1 MRRIA
6 ADTRLIRRIRF
17 VGILA
22 CVWLGLVL
30 SLGMQSCAYFNTYY
44 NAKRYFHEGVKENED
59 NETGRPK
66 TTNYQKAIDSAAR
79 VLEYY
84 PNSKYVDDALMIM
97 GKAYFETQNY
107 PKAKR
112 KFEELLANYP
122 NSPLAGE
129 AELWLGRSLIA
140 MGQEE
145 QGINVLTKLWGTSA
159 SQEIRLESRLRLAD
173 YHFQKENYRSALTE
187 YMKYLEAAEDKR
199 DRAQVWLQV
208 GECYFALKE
217 FESAE
222 SAFQKALN
230 EKPNRK
236 QEFNAIYKRALTL
249 QQQGRREEA
258 LSITDKLL
266 KNEKFFPYI
275 EQVYL
280 SKAEI
285 LAELG
290 RIQEAEELFKRTIE
304 LYPRS
309 PTSARA
315 SYLLGQIYLHQ
326 TADFEKA
333 EEYLNKVRME
343 SAQSE
348 FALPAQNI
356 VEDLRYLKILNFK
369 IDSLRADLDTLE
381 YRLQWIAEHR
391 GESDTLSHPD
401 SAGIP
406 NLLPQPEAPASPGES
421 KRPPESLHPA
431 SPTHPG
437 VPSETLPF
445 ARPGM
450 EGKGGLPFDPE
461 AFASP
466 TPALPPETVPAQ
478 RKPRLQPLPTDS
490 AAVYDRMENDRAE
503 LAELRFRL
511 AEQLWLQFDYLDSAR
526 TIFAELAQKEEYP
539 DVSARSLLSLYR
551 LELSQSPDSTAS
563 DSLLR
568 LVHEKFP
575 ETEYDRWVR
584 VKLGLEP
591 LPEPVDSAAYSFA
604 QAEHLWMDEQH
615 PREAVRRYLDVSRR
629 YADTEYGPK
638 ALYAAAWL
646 QEHILEDV
654 PGALASYD
662 SLVQRYPSSPFA
674 QTARMKIAPPPPEIP
689 DTTAVSSDTSGT
701 GAEVIL
707 TGPAP
712 SGSGAPELIGGQ
724 QALEDYIHKNHLY
737 PQVAMEAGISG
748 QVIVEFV
755 VDERGRPSRFKVVS
769 EDPEGFDFGEK
780 AIQALQGMRF
790 KPGYENEKYIAAPAT
805 QVVIFNP

>member
-1 MRRIA
+1 M
-6 ADTRLIRRIRF
+6 IRRRRS
-17 VGILA
+17 VGTIAFAWLLIISSLA
-22 CVWLGLVL
+22 V
-30 SLGMQSCAYFNTYY
+30 QSCAYFNTYY
-44 NAKRYFHEGVKENED
+44 NAKRYYREGVKENAD

-66 TTNYQKAIDSAAR
+66 TANYQKAIDSAAR

-84 PNSKYVDDALMIM
+84 PDSKYVDDALMIM
-97 GKAYFETQNY
+97 GKAYYEIQNY

-145 QGINVLTKLWGTSA
+145 QGINVLTKLWGTST

-173 YHFQKENYRSALTE
+173 YHFLKKNYRSALTE
-187 YMKYLEAAEDKR
+187 YLKFLENAEDKK

-208 GECYFALKE
+208 GECYFTLKE
-217 FESAE
+217 FENAE
-222 SAFQKALN
+222 SAYQKALS

-249 QQQGRREEA
+249 QQQGRLEEA
-258 LSITDKLL
+258 LSIADQLM
-266 KNEKFFPYI
+266 KNEQFFPYI

-290 RIQEAEELFKRTIE
+290 HIQEAEELFKRTIE

-309 PTSARA
+309 LTSAKA
-315 SYLLGQIYLHQ
+315 SYLLGQIYLNQ
-326 TADFEKA
+326 MADFEKA

-348 FALPAQNI
+348 FALPAQSV
-356 VEDLRYLKILNFK
+356 VEDLRYLKMLNFK

-381 YRLQWIAEHR
+381 YRLQWIAEHQS
-391 GESDTLSHPD
+391 ELDTLSHPD
-401 SAGIP
+401 STA
-406 NLLPQPEAPASPGES
+406 LLHLPPATEVTPQPEES
-421 KRPPESLHPA
+421 GRPPEAPDFA
-431 SPTHPG
+431 KQQ
-437 VPSETLPF
+437 LPERF
-445 ARPGM
+445 PEAIPPVRPGM
-450 EGKGGLPFDPE
+450 EGKKGGPFEPD

-466 TPALPPETVPAQ
+466 APGMPPETMPAR

-511 AEQLWLQFDYLDSAR
+511 AEQIWLQFDYLDSAR
-526 TIFAELAQKEEYP
+526 TIFTELAQKEEYP
-539 DVSARSLLSLYR
+539 DVTARSLLSLYR
-551 LELSQSPDSTAS
+551 VEQILSPDSNVS

-568 LVHEKFP
+568 VVHEKFP
-575 ETEYDRWVR
+575 ETAYDRWVR
-584 VKLGLEP
+584 IRLGLEP
-591 LPEPVDSAAYSFA
+591 LPEPVDSAAFSFM
-604 QAEHLWMDEQH
+604 QAEHLWLDDRH

-646 QEHILEDV
+646 QEHVLEDI
-654 PGALASYD
+654 PGALISYD
-662 SLVQRYPSSPFA
+662 SLVIRYPSSPFA
-674 QTARMKIAPPPPEIP
+674 QTARMKIAPPPPESP
-689 DTTAVSSDTSGT
+689 DTTAAPTNTSGIV
-701 GAEVIL
+701 EEIVP

-712 SGSGAPELIGGQ
+712 AGSGAPELIGGQ
-724 QALEDYIHKNHLY
+724 KALEDYIHKNHLY

-748 QVIVEFV
+748 RVIVEFV

-790 KPGYENEKYIAAPAT
+790 RPGYENEKYIEAPAT

>member
-1 MRRIA
+1 
-6 ADTRLIRRIRF
+6 
-17 VGILA
+17 
-22 CVWLGLVL
+22 
-30 SLGMQSCAYFNTYY
+30 MQSCAYFNTYY
-44 NAKRYFHEGVKENED
+44 NAKRYFREGVKENEG

-84 PNSKYVDDALMIM
+84 PDSRYVDDALMIM
-97 GKAYFETQNY
+97 GKAYYETQNY

-112 KFEELLANYP
+112 KFEELLTNYP

-129 AELWLGRSLIA
+129 AELWLGRSMIA
-140 MGQEE
+140 MGEEE
-145 QGINVLTKLWGTSA
+145 QGISVLTKLWGTSA
-159 SQEIRLESRLRLAD
+159 SREIRLESRLRLAD
-173 YHFQKENYRSALTE
+173 YHFKKENYRSALTE
-187 YMKYLEAAEDKR
+187 YLKYLEDAEDKR
-199 DRAQVWLQV
+199 GRAQVWLQT

-217 FESAE
+217 FENAE

-236 QEFNAIYKRALTL
+236 QEFNAIFKRALTL
-249 QQQGRREEA
+249 QQQGRLEEA
-258 LSITDKLL
+258 LSIADKLL

-280 SKAEI
+280 SKAEM

-290 RIQEAEELFKRTIE
+290 QVQEAEELFKRTIE

-309 PTSARA
+309 LTSAKA
-315 SYLLGQIYLHQ
+315 SYLLGQIYLRQ

-348 FALPAQNI
+348 FALPAQSI
-356 VEDLRYLKILNFK
+356 VEDLRDLKILNFK

-381 YRLQWIAEHR
+381 YRLQWIAEHQS
-391 GESDTLSHPD
+391 ELDTLSQPD
-401 SAGIP
+401 SSALQ
-406 NLLPQPEAPASPGES
+406 NLLPQTEAPGSPEQAKKFPES
-421 KRPPESLHPA
+421 PIPPSQQHPGIPPESM
-431 SPTHPG
+431 
-437 VPSETLPF
+437 PF
-445 ARPGM
+445 ARPGI
-450 EGKGGLPFDPE
+450 EGKGGMPFDPN

-466 TPALPPETVPAQ
+466 VPGTTPEATPAR

-526 TIFAELAQKEEYP
+526 TIFTELALKEEYP
-539 DVSARSLLSLYR
+539 DVSARSLLALYR
-551 LELSQSPDSTAS
+551 LEQLLAPDSTAS
-563 DSLLR
+563 DSLLQ
-568 LVHEKFP
+568 LVHDKFP

-584 VKLGLEP
+584 IRLELEP
-591 LPEPVDSAAYSFA
+591 LPEPVDSAAYSFM
-604 QAEHLWMDEQH
+604 QAEHLWLDDRL

-646 QEHILEDV
+646 QEHVLEDIS
-654 PGALASYD
+654 GALTSYD
-662 SLVQRYPSSPFA
+662 SLVTRYPSSPYS
-674 QTARMKIAPPPPEIP
+674 QKARMKIAPPPPEAP
-689 DTTAVSSDTSGT
+689 DTTAAPADTSGT
-701 GAEVIL
+701 GVDIVLE
-707 TGPAP
+707 GPAP
-712 SGSGAPELIGGQ
+712 AGSGAPELIGGQ
-724 QALEDYIHKNHLY
+724 KALEDYIHKNHLY
-737 PQVAMEAGISG
+737 PQVALEAGISG
-748 QVIVEFV
+748 QAIVEFT

-790 KPGYENEKYIAAPAT
+790 RPGYENEKYIEAPAT